1 MIIFVNYLQRFSVSS
16 ELVSMFLLLYFMD
29 VGRQVCW
36 KILSSSY
43 KKSDKSIVFVNLE
56 SASDKN

>member
-29 VGRQVCW
+29 VGRQV
-36 KILSSSY
+36 
-43 KKSDKSIVFVNLE
+43 LE
-56 SASDKN
+56 DSQFFLQKVWSVDCFHKPVICLR